1 MPHPRRRA
9 ISGQPAGIFAD
20 HKGAVA
26 VNRCRNRRHDRFQID
41 HARSGAQLF
50 ELRLGRRQAL
60 AQCLGPE
67 PAGDGVHDPL
77 GPALQFPQASGIYGE
92 YGGATFALIA
102 LEVVPKHASSSSS

>member
-1 MPHPRRRA
+1 MPHPRRGT
-9 ISGQPAGIFAD
+9 ISGQPAGFFAD
-20 HKGAVA
+20 HEGAIA

-41 HARSGAQLF
+41 HARSGAHLF
-50 ELRLGRRQAL
+50 ELRLGLRQAL
-60 AQCLGPE
+60 AQCVGAE

-92 YGGATFALIA
+92 YGTTFALIA